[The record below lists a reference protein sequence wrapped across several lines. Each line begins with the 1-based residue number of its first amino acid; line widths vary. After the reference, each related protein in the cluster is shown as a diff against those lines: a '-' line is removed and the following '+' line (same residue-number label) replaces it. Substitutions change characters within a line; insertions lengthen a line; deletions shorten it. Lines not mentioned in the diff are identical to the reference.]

1 MKSVTPI
8 GLGHFVIYIDPKKG
22 PLTAHVL
29 EIAGGTLKLRVH
41 QTAQPNFDVDNV
53 EFSATPKKGHWH
65 RR

>member
-1 MKSVTPI
+1 MNEVASV
-8 GLGHFVIYIDPKKG
+8 GHFIIYTDPKKG

-29 EIAGGTLKLRVH
+29 KINTDRTLKIRVH